1 MVDIW
6 TMAVLVGAAASFAA
20 YLAMRH
26 ARRIA
31 RASDWL
37 THVPRPRLAAFL
49 AFALAATLCAQKSG
63 TNAPLRG
70 ASVELRGGQSYNSAL
85 SAFNSQFLLES
96 VTTNDSCSYS
106 MPSNAVLHE
115 KWWRRGAWEDIF
127 RLDLGGMRFPLG
139 TNLCDHLWAHSWG
152 EAHCEVES

>member
-1 MVDIW
+1 MIDIW
-6 TMAVLVGAAASFAA
+6 TRAVLVCAAASFVA

-49 AFALAATLCAQKSG
+49 AFALVAMIHAQKSG

-70 ASVELRGGQSYNSAL
+70 ASVELRGGQSYNSTL
-85 SAFNSQFLLES
+85 STFNSQFLLES
-96 VTTNDSCSYS
+96 VTTNAAYSYS

-115 KWWRRGAWEDIF
+115 KWWRRGAYEDIF

-139 TNLCDHLWAHSWG
+139 TNLCNHLWAHSWG